1 MFFVQRCFRSKKLVK
16 TSRIFFRQR
25 EKQNVRFLNLDK
37 QILLHSQTGAKY
49 SFGCLALTTSDVFSG
64 RTGSVILD
72 YLKILQRSAEAKNT
86 DKRLLT
92 DYDVTR
98 LNVLARDLH
107 IPALVI

>member
-1 MFFVQRCFRSKKLVK
+1 MFFVWQCCLRYKSWSKQAGY
-16 TSRIFFRQR
+16 FRQR
-25 EKQNVRFLNLDK
+25 QKQNVRFLNLDK

-72 YLKILQRSAEAKNT
+72 YLQILQRSAEAKNT

-107 IPALVI
+107 ISVLVI